1 MPRTGLERYNSIL
14 KRVKRENPN
23 MSIKRQRELASSENN
38 ATKPLK
44 SFKRSKYKSRYPNGP
59 TYKVSGV
66 KKKKRYKK
74 AGKKLAR
81 PKRRVGDVEQKY
93 EIVHQLKPVSG
104 ISYKGGSIRLA
115 GVGDVNRQKAQLKAS
130 LGQQA
135 GWLDVAISSA
145 KTKREKNALRKK
157 KREILAELNRIK

>member
-1 MPRTGLERYNSIL
+1 MPKNTLQKINARAKAIR
-14 KRVKRENPN
+14 REHPG
-23 MSIKRQRELASSENN
+23 
-38 ATKPLK
+38 K
-44 SFKRSKYKSRYPNGP
+44 SWKAAQKQAGKEISRPRISGTPKKKHHKVGKARSK
-59 TYKVSGV
+59 GV
-66 KKKKRYKK
+66 
-74 AGKKLAR
+74 AR

-115 GVGDVNRQKAQLKAS
+115 GVGDVNRQKAALKAT

-145 KTKREKNALRKK
+145 KTQREKKALQKK
-157 KREILAELNRIK
+157 KREIISELNRIK

>member
-1 MPRTGLERYNSIL
+1 MAKNTLQKI
-14 KRVKRENPN
+14 
-23 MSIKRQRELASSENN
+23 N
-38 ATKPLK
+38 ARAKAIRRAHPGK
-44 SFKRSKYKSRYPNGP
+44 SWKAAQKQ
-59 TYKVSGV
+59 
-66 KKKKRYKK
+66 
-74 AGKKLAR
+74 AGKEVAR
-81 PKRRVGDVEQKY
+81 PKRVGVVRRKAKPGSVGKVRRKRVARTKRRVSGTPEQKY

-145 KTKREKNALRKK
+145 KTKREKTALQK
-157 KREILAELNRIK
+157 KRREIISELNRIK

>member
-1 MPRTGLERYNSIL
+1 VGKVRR
-14 KRVKRENPN
+14 KRV
-23 MSIKRQRELASSENN
+23 
-38 ATKPLK
+38 
-44 SFKRSKYKSRYPNGP
+44 
-59 TYKVSGV
+59 
-66 KKKKRYKK
+66 
-74 AGKKLAR
+74 AR
-81 PKRRVGDVEQKY
+81 PKRRVSGTEEQKY

-145 KTKREKNALRKK
+145 KTKREKSALQK
-157 KREILAELNRIK
+157 KRREIISELNRIK

>member
-1 MPRTGLERYNSIL
+1 MAKNTLQKINARAKAIRRAHPGKSWKAAQKQAGKEVARP
-14 KRVKRENPN
+14 KRVGAVRRKSNHSAVGKVRRKR
-23 MSIKRQRELASSENN
+23 
-38 ATKPLK
+38 
-44 SFKRSKYKSRYPNGP
+44 
-59 TYKVSGV
+59 V
-66 KKKKRYKK
+66 
-74 AGKKLAR
+74 AR

-145 KTKREKNALRKK
+145 KTKREKKALQKK
-157 KREILAELNRIK
+157 KREIIAELRKIK